1 MFDLFEIRVPSPSVG
16 CRYPII
22 CPSYLPSAIPQNCL
36 YPISYLPIDF
46 HLFFKQGTTWHHQP
60 VVLASAVPVNCLWID
75 FTIIIEV
82 ISSIYVYIYVYIC
95 IYMYI
100 YMCVCV
106 RIYYIHLYIP
116 TRGLVQFP
124 CSFPHIS
131 AYFRSHPWPPEVS
144 TFGLIQWLFL
154 PSFVAALVP
163 LLGIWWQASRQE
175 AEENLG
181 FEVG

>member
-1 MFDLFEIRVPSPSVG
+1 M
-16 CRYPII
+16 Y
-22 CPSYLPSAIPQNCL
+22 
-36 YPISYLPIDF
+36 
-46 HLFFKQGTTWHHQP
+46 
-60 VVLASAVPVNCLWID
+60 
-75 FTIIIEV
+75 
-82 ISSIYVYIYVYIC
+82 IYVYIYV
-95 IYMYI
+95 
-100 YMCVCV
+100 CVCV